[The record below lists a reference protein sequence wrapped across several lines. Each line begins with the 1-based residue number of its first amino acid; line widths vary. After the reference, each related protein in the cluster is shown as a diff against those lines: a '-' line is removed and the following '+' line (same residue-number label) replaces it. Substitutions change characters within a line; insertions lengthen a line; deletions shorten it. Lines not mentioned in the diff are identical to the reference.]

1 MNNNNMTFDIIKI
14 LEKINKID
22 STYDL
27 LSEIFSDNINY
38 ASEPNLKYFILS
50 KFFIKNSQLS
60 FDETWKL
67 FKVLISVNPNIIKDK
82 NENNNLYALSL
93 KNCVQLLLQGLTNVN
108 IDKNFDF
115 KNKEISS
122 LFDFLFSIPLVKHF
136 INLIGGQKPKEEIY
150 DLLNK
155 VGKLIYDKIRIS
167 KNNMIKNIF
176 NNFFHFLNLN
186 DININIKSNN
196 NDVKIN
202 SSQNVKNGNNF
213 NNSENSFV
221 NEENVNLMNMSFF
234 QKKITNNY
242 NNMIFNNSISN
253 SPSRFIERQNIK
265 KDKNEKHYSNKK
277 NKKFNEGKNK
287 NNNNIRFSPIIPIV
301 NKKNVSKEIKNLEKS
316 IIEFVEKVNL
326 FIKFDE
332 MQKAVKEK
340 LPGHKL
346 IQIGSY
352 FYTAPVPNANIVNV
366 DLMLSKPNNESNYI
380 KKYHNTFDTF
390 KNIPNVKC
398 CYFCLNK
405 DRYFYE
411 CLNENKSIFHLTRT
425 DEDESSK
432 IYPFKNVTVH
442 LYAYN
447 MIYGY
452 SSFFIKKLYST
463 LNNIWR
469 LHLLYTVIL
478 LQEFPM
484 LNSNYELSIL
494 IINFLQTNYKIFSEK
509 SEEKPFTYFAY
520 DSSKNYGFL
529 TNFPLVKQYQK
540 LFFYEYDADSINFI
554 KEKSVLDLAKEFHK
568 FMCKYFEFIYNDG
581 QIPDKNRNYLNIFI
595 SNSFLDNKYIF
606 NRIFMDTKFI
616 KYKNNSFDEFLKIQN
631 MFNALCF
638 E

>member
-93 KNCVQLLLQGLTNVN
+93 KNCVQLLLQGLTNLN

-253 SPSRFIERQNIK
+253 SPSRFIERQK
-265 KDKNEKHYSNKK
+265 
-277 NKKFNEGKNK
+277 
-287 NNNNIRFSPIIPIV
+287 
-301 NKKNVSKEIKNLEKS
+301 
-316 IIEFVEKVNL
+316 
-326 FIKFDE
+326 
-332 MQKAVKEK
+332 
-340 LPGHKL
+340 
-346 IQIGSY
+346 
-352 FYTAPVPNANIVNV
+352 
-366 DLMLSKPNNESNYI
+366 
-380 KKYHNTFDTF
+380 
-390 KNIPNVKC
+390 
-398 CYFCLNK
+398 
-405 DRYFYE
+405 
-411 CLNENKSIFHLTRT
+411 
-425 DEDESSK
+425 
-432 IYPFKNVTVH
+432 
-442 LYAYN
+442 
-447 MIYGY
+447 
-452 SSFFIKKLYST
+452 
-463 LNNIWR
+463 
-469 LHLLYTVIL
+469 
-478 LQEFPM
+478 
-484 LNSNYELSIL
+484 
-494 IINFLQTNYKIFSEK
+494 
-509 SEEKPFTYFAY
+509 
-520 DSSKNYGFL
+520 
-529 TNFPLVKQYQK
+529 
-540 LFFYEYDADSINFI
+540 
-554 KEKSVLDLAKEFHK
+554 
-568 FMCKYFEFIYNDG
+568 
-581 QIPDKNRNYLNIFI
+581 
-595 SNSFLDNKYIF
+595 
-606 NRIFMDTKFI
+606 
-616 KYKNNSFDEFLKIQN
+616 
-631 MFNALCF
+631 
-638 E
+638 